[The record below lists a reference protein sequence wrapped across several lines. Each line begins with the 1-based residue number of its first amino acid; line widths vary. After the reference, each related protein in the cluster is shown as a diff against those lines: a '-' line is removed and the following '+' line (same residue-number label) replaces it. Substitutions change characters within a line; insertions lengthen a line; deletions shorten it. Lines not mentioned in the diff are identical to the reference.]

1 MPKTLDTFP
10 RTASQLY
17 PWDQLM
23 DGQVWQLAQGEDYTA
38 KTNTVLANARAQAK
52 RRDGTVR
59 TRILNDAG
67 RESLVIQFR
76 RP

>member
-1 MPKTLDTFP
+1 MPKTLDAFP
-10 RTASQLY
+10 RTATQLY

-23 DGQVWQLAQGEDYTA
+23 DGQVWQLTRGEDYTA
-38 KTNTVLANARAQAK
+38 KTNTVLANARTQAK
-52 RRDGTVR
+52 RRGGTVR
-59 TRILNDAG
+59 TRIVNDAG

>member
-1 MPKTLDTFP
+1 
-10 RTASQLY
+10 
-17 PWDQLM
+17 M
-23 DGQVWQLAQGEDYTA
+23 DGQVWQLARGEDYTA

-52 RRDGTVR
+52 RRGGTVR

-67 RESLVIQFR
+67 RESLVIQSR